1 MSPDA
6 RAQTPAAARPDAAPG
21 APDVAVVGFGY
32 IGSVIAATLADRGMR
47 VVGIDTNAAMVA
59 AVNRGDCPIPEP
71 GLPALVAKGVAAGR
85 LAATTDPAAVAGARA
100 VLITVGTP
108 LSEDFEADLSHIRA
122 ACSAVAPHVAE
133 GAVVMIKSTVPP
145 GTTRAMHDAVF
156 APLGRRV
163 AMAFSPE
170 RLAEGQAIR
179 DLRSIPI
186 LVGGMDAAASA
197 AGAAFWREALP
208 EVEVMAL
215 ASPEAAEM
223 VKLADNLWIDLNVA
237 LANELAKLVDALP
250 FPIDVLEVI
259 AGANTL
265 KKGQHH
271 VNILTPSNG
280 VGGYCLTKD
289 PWFVDAL
296 GRRAGLDLK
305 IPRASREA
313 NDSMPGHVFARVD
326 GFLKDRGIAPGA
338 ARIAVLG
345 YAFKSESGDV
355 RFTPVAPLVAAL
367 RAAGYGPGLAICDP
381 MVRPE
386 EAAHQGVELVA
397 DWRAAAAGA
406 HAVLILAGHAA
417 FAAIAPEDLAAAA
430 APGALVFDGRIHY
443 PPARIAALRAQ
454 GLVYMGVGR

>member
-1 MSPDA
+1 
-6 RAQTPAAARPDAAPG
+6 
-21 APDVAVVGFGY
+21 VAVVGFGY
-32 IGSVIAATLADRGMR
+32 IGSVIAATLADRGLK
-47 VVGIDTNAAMVA
+47 VVGVDTNAAMVA
-59 AVNRGDCPIPEP
+59 AVSRGDCPIPEP
-71 GLPALVAKGVAAGR
+71 GLGSLVAKGVAAGR
-85 LAATTDPAAVAGARA
+85 LSASGDPAAVAGARA

-108 LSEDFEADLSHIRA
+108 LSETFEADLGHIRA
-122 ACSAVAPHVAE
+122 ACAAVAPHVAD

-145 GTTRAMHDAVF
+145 GTTRAMHDEVF

-163 AMAFSPE
+163 HMAFSPE

-197 AGAAFWREALP
+197 AGAAFWRDALP
-208 EVEVMAL
+208 EVEVTAL
-215 ASPEAAEM
+215 SSPEAAEM

-250 FPIDVLEVI
+250 WPIDVLEVI

-296 GRRAGLDLK
+296 GRRAGVELK
-305 IPRASREA
+305 IPRAAREV
-313 NDSMPGHVFARVD
+313 NDSMPDHVFDRVD
-326 GFLKDRGIAPGA
+326 GFLRAQGIAPAA
-338 ARIAVLG
+338 ARTAILG

-355 RFTPVAPLVAAL
+355 RFTPVAPLVARL
-367 RAAGYGPGLAICDP
+367 RAAGYGPGLRVCDP
-381 MVRPE
+381 MVHPE
-386 EAAHQGVELVA
+386 EAAAQGVELTA
-397 DWRAAAAGA
+397 DWRATAAGA

-443 PPARIAALRAQ
+443 PPARIAALEAL
-454 GLVYMGVGR
+454 GLAYRGVGR